1 MIFFTWLKSLY
12 YKFLAYLGRGGSD
25 NEGQP

>member
-1 MIFFTWLKSLY
+1 MIFLEWLKSLW

-25 NEGQP
+25 DQGTA